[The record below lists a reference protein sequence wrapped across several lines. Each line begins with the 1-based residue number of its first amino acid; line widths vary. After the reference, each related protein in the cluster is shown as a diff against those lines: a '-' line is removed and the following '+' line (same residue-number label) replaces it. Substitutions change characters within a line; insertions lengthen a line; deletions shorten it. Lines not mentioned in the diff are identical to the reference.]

1 MRAEQ
6 PICARVVTR
15 LRNRALDWLEYAGSR
30 APYPAALD
38 MRPGSSTEP
47 LGIGIVGCGFVADF
61 YAANLP
67 SWPILSLRAV
77 HDSNPVRAN
86 AFAARNQV
94 TAHHSLGAL
103 LSDSNIDLIVNL
115 TNPESHSAVTRAAL
129 IANKHVYSEK
139 PLALDMRDA
148 EELVVLARSRGLHLA
163 CAPCTV
169 LGATARALQ
178 AAIARGDIGTPRLV
192 YAELD
197 DGPVHQMQPESWA
210 SPEGTPWPWTDELA
224 MGCTLEHAG
233 YHLSWL
239 VALFGAVES
248 VTGFSHVLVPE
259 KGKLDFEPGPDFSVG
274 CIVFRSG
281 VVARLTCST
290 VAAHNHRFRVIGDK
304 GELITDAC
312 WHDHAPIRLRRYDAI
327 TLRAESFPFIR
338 RHTMLRRLFG
348 LDGSRSDLSPRI
360 GWRARI
366 SRHRIDYASGIA
378 DLARAICENGS
389 STMSGESA
397 LTVTRTTLAIE
408 EAKR

>member
-1 MRAEQ
+1 MNVIRAF
-6 PICARVVTR
+6 CARVAAR
-15 LRNRALDWLEYAGSR
+15 LLNWALDWLEHAGSR
-30 APYPAALD
+30 APFPATFDLGPD
-38 MRPGSSTEP
+38 SSTVP

-67 SWPILSLRAV
+67 SWPALSLRAV

-94 TAHHSLGAL
+94 PMHHSLEML
-103 LSDSNIDLIVNL
+103 LSDPNIDLVVNL
-115 TNPESHSAVTRAAL
+115 TNPVSHAAVTRASL
-129 IANKHVYSEK
+129 LANKHVYSEK
-139 PLALDMRDA
+139 PLALDIREA
-148 EELVVLARSRGLHLA
+148 EELVALARSRGLHLA

-197 DGPVHQMQPESWA
+197 DGPVHRMQPENWA

-239 VALFGAVES
+239 VALFGSVEN
-248 VTGFSHVLVPE
+248 VTGFSHVLAPE
-259 KGKLDFEPGPDFSVG
+259 KGPFDFAPGPDFSVG
-274 CIVFRSG
+274 CIVFSSG

-290 VAAHNHRFRVIGDK
+290 VAAHNHRFRVIGDE

-312 WHDHAPIRLRRYDAI
+312 WHDLAPVRLRRYDAI
-327 TLRAESFPFIR
+327 SLRAETFPIIR
-338 RHTMLRRLFG
+338 RHTVLRRLFG
-348 LDGSRSDLSPRI
+348 LDGSRSDLSPRVS
-360 GWRARI
+360 WRDRI

-378 DLARAICENGS
+378 DVARAIYENGTT
-389 STMSGESA
+389 TMSGESA
-397 LTVTRTTLAIE
+397 LTVTRTMLAIE
-408 EAKR
+408 DAKQ